1 MIEFLL
7 GIVKSFPLCCENPKE
22 KHTFGFLLLKKSG
35 SACIIFNETV
45 EIIHD
50 LFISSNETIE
60 IIQDLFIVFNE
71 LVGNYTQVVYSFHQN
86 RKNYTRF
93 VYKFQ

>member
-35 SACIIFNETV
+35 SACIIFNEMV
-45 EIIHD
+45 EMIHD
-50 LFISSNETIE
+50 LFISSNEAIE
-60 IIQDLFIVFNE
+60 MIHDLFIVFNE
-71 LVGNYTQVVYSFHQN
+71 TVEIY
-86 RKNYTRF
+86 KRF

>member
-45 EIIHD
+45 EMIHD
-50 LFISSNETIE
+50 LFISSNEAIE
-60 IIQDLFIVFNE
+60 MIHDLFIVFNE
-71 LVGNYTQVVYSFHQN
+71 TVEIY
-86 RKNYTRF
+86 KRF